1 MLFGVVY
8 SLYHVN
14 TYCQA
19 PEIVVQERK
28 VKKTEVLLLMFL
40 YLGDLIYMF

>member
-1 MLFGVVY
+1 MCFLVLYIV
-8 SLYHVN
+8 YHVN

-28 VKKTEVLLLMFL
+28 VKEQKC
-40 YLGDLIYMF
+40 YY